1 MAWAALGG
9 LQARLVLLV
18 LLAVMPALGLA
29 LYSDFEE
36 RRLRRAQVQEEA
48 LRLARLLSADHER
61 LIEAARQLLVA
72 LARLPVVRGGNQAAC
87 SDLLTDLLKQYPSY
101 ANFGVIGPDGNTR
114 CTGLPGG
121 TPYVGDR
128 AYFRRALDTRDFAIG
143 DYQIGRLTGKATI
156 NFGHPVLDGAGEV
169 QAVVFSAL
177 DLAWLG
183 QLAAQAEL
191 PLGSQVTV
199 IDRNG
204 TVLARYPDAARWLGK
219 PMPESPIARTILA
232 QRGPGTLE
240 AAGEDGI
247 PRLFSFAPLGRDTS
261 FRADAYV
268 SVGIPRAV
276 AFAPAD
282 RRLARNLIALGVV
295 AALALA
301 AAWLG
306 GRLFILRRVEA
317 LVGATR
323 RLSAGDLGART
334 GLPPGPDELGQLARA
349 FDRMAASLQAAHAR
363 RVLEEEVRQRNYE
376 LEQQNRSVH
385 EANRLKTEFVSMV
398 SHELRTPL
406 ASIQGYVELLLER
419 AGASDGDRRECL
431 TLVKG
436 NADRLLGL
444 IDDLLDLSRIEAG
457 RIDVR
462 RAPVELAPLLEGAA
476 RSLLPLI
483 EARQQRLEVE
493 AVEGLPPVWA
503 DPDRVTQILT
513 NLVSNANKYTPAG
526 GRITVAA
533 RRDGDSVRV
542 EVRDTGIGLT
552 PEEQAQLFTRFF
564 RARRCGAEP
573 AVGTGLGLVIT
584 RLLVELHGGQIT
596 VTSAPGEGSTFGF
609 SLPVAPAAQ
618 EAAGSPGSGAAPHT
632 GALPK

>member
-1 MAWAALGG
+1 MAWPALGS

-18 LLAVMPALGLA
+18 LLAVMPALALA

-72 LARLPVVRGGNQAAC
+72 LARLPAVRGGDRAAC
-87 SDLLTDLLKQYPSY
+87 SALLTDLLKQYPSY

-121 TPYVGDR
+121 TPYAGDR
-128 AYFRRALDTRDFAIG
+128 AYFRRALETREFAIG
-143 DYQIGRLTGKATI
+143 DYQIGRLTRKATI
-156 NFGHPVLDGAGEV
+156 NFGYPVLEGAGEV

-183 QLAAQAEL
+183 QVAAQAEL
-191 PLGSQVTV
+191 PPGSQVTV

-219 PMPESPIARTILA
+219 GMPEAPVARTILA
-232 QRGPGTLE
+232 QQGPGTLE
-240 AAGEDGI
+240 APGEDGI
-247 PRLFSFAPLGRDTS
+247 PRLFSFAPLGRGVS
-261 FRADAYV
+261 IRGDAYV

-282 RRLARNLIALGVV
+282 RRLARNLVALGVV

-301 AAWLG
+301 AAWVG
-306 GRLFILRRVEA
+306 GRVFIVRRVQA
-317 LVGATR
+317 LVESTR
-323 RLSAGDLGART
+323 RLSAGDLGTRT
-334 GLPPGPDELGQLARA
+334 GLPHGPGELGQLARA
-349 FDRMAASLQAAHAR
+349 FDQMAASLQAAHER
-363 RVLEEEVRQRNYE
+363 RVLEEELRQQNYE
-376 LEQQNRSVH
+376 LEQQNRSVR

-406 ASIQGYVELLLER
+406 TSIQGYVELLLEG
-419 AGASDGDRRECL
+419 AGAPDGERRECL

-436 NADRLLGL
+436 NAYRLLGL
-444 IDDLLDLSRIEAG
+444 IDDLLDLSRIEGG
-457 RIDVR
+457 RIDLQ
-462 RAPVELAPLLEGAA
+462 RAAVELAPLIEGAA
-476 RSLLPLI
+476 RSLRPLI
-483 EARQQRLEVE
+483 EARQQRLALELDD
-493 AVEGLPPVWA
+493 ALPPVWA

-513 NLVSNANKYTPAG
+513 NLISNANKYTPVG
-526 GRITVAA
+526 GSVTVAA
-533 RRDGDSVRV
+533 RRDGESVRV

-552 PEEQAQLFTRFF
+552 AEEQAQLFTRFF
-564 RARRCGAEP
+564 RARRRAAEP
-573 AVGTGLGLVIT
+573 AAGTGLGLVIT

-596 VTSAPGEGSTFGF
+596 VTSAPGQGSTFGF
-609 SLPVAPAAQ
+609 SLPVAPVAS
-618 EAAGSPGSGAAPHT
+618 GSPRTGAAL
-632 GALPK
+632 A

>member
-1 MAWAALGG
+1 MAWPALGS

-18 LLAVMPALGLA
+18 LLAVMPALALA

-72 LARLPVVRGGNQAAC
+72 LARLPAVRGGDRAAC
-87 SDLLTDLLKQYPSY
+87 SALLTDLLKQYPSY

-121 TPYVGDR
+121 TPYAGDR
-128 AYFRRALDTRDFAIG
+128 AYFRRALETREFAIG
-143 DYQIGRLTGKATI
+143 DHQIGRLTRKATI
-156 NFGHPVLDGAGEV
+156 NFGYPVLDGAGEV

-183 QLAAQAEL
+183 QVAAQAEL
-191 PLGSQVTV
+191 PPGSQVTV

-219 PMPESPIARTILA
+219 GMPESPVARTILA
-232 QRGPGTLE
+232 QQGPGTLE
-240 AAGEDGI
+240 APGEDGI
-247 PRLFSFAPLGRDTS
+247 PRLFSFAPLGRGVS
-261 FRADAYV
+261 IRADAHI

-301 AAWLG
+301 AAWVG
-306 GRLFILRRVEA
+306 GRVFIVRRVQA
-317 LVGATR
+317 LVESTR
-323 RLSAGDLGART
+323 RLSAGDLGTRT
-334 GLPPGPDELGQLARA
+334 GLPHGPGELGQLARA
-349 FDRMAASLQAAHAR
+349 FDQMAASLQAAHER
-363 RVLEEEVRQRNYE
+363 RVLEEELRQQNYE
-376 LEQQNRSVH
+376 LEQQNRSVQ

-406 ASIQGYVELLLER
+406 TSIQGYVELLLEG
-419 AGASDGDRRECL
+419 AGAPDGERRECL
-431 TLVKG
+431 DLVKS

-444 IDDLLDLSRIEAG
+444 ISDLLDLSRIEAG
-457 RIDVR
+457 RIDLR
-462 RAPVELAPLLEGAA
+462 RAAVELAPLIEGAA
-476 RSLLPLI
+476 RSLRPLI
-483 EARQQRLEVE
+483 EARQQRLALELDD
-493 AVEGLPPVWA
+493 ALPPAWA

-513 NLVSNANKYTPAG
+513 NLISNANKYTPVG
-526 GRITVAA
+526 GSVTVAA
-533 RRDGDSVRV
+533 RRDGESVRV

-552 PEEQAQLFTRFF
+552 AEEQAQLFTRFF
-564 RARRCGAEP
+564 RARRRAAEP
-573 AVGTGLGLVIT
+573 AAGTGLGLVIT

-596 VTSAPGEGSTFGF
+596 VTSAPGQGSIFGF
-609 SLPVAPAAQ
+609 SLPVAPVAS
-618 EAAGSPGSGAAPHT
+618 GSPRTGAAL
-632 GALPK
+632 A

>member
-87 SDLLTDLLKQYPSY
+87 SDLLSDLLKQYPSY

-114 CTGLPGG
+114 CSGLPGG

-406 ASIQGYVELLLER
+406 ASIQGYVELLLEGAR
-419 AGASDGDRRECL
+419 ASDGDRRECL

-457 RIDVR
+457 RIDLR

-564 RARRCGAEP
+564 RARRRGAEP
-573 AVGTGLGLVIT
+573 AAGTGLGLVIT